1 VLFPTVGFAIFFPLV
16 FLGAWLLRPWPE
28 RWKAFLLLS
37 SIVFFGWWDWRACLV
52 LAAMVV
58 VAQVAAVALDRSPQ
72 RGERRVWLL
81 GAVAVEV
88 LAFVVVVRAGVGGP
102 DLGVVVPLG
111 VGLLLLR
118 CLSYVFDVHRGVL
131 RPAPLI
137 DAALAL
143 SFFPPAVAGPLVRP
157 SQLLPQLA
165 APPDAR
171 HVQAARAFRLLL
183 VGLFEVWVLA
193 AFLRVQLVEP
203 VFADPEAHS
212 ALEVLVASIGF
223 TVELFALLAGY
234 ASMAVGAALLLGL
247 RLPENFAA
255 PFTATRLRD
264 FWRRWTVTF
273 SLWFRDYVY
282 LPLGGSGL
290 GPAVQARNLVVTMT
304 AAGLWFAGG
313 WIGLLWGLAMGVA
326 LAVERGVDANE
337 ESAGRAAT
345 VGWLVTMVVVVAGF
359 TVLRAGDLAAVG
371 ELVSRLAVWG
381 SAPLVTPLVILVI
394 AATIAVQFLP
404 RDVPRAVDV
413 GFSRLPLAVQ
423 AIALALSLL
432 VVDALGQGI
441 VDPTV
446 PARF

>member
-1 VLFPTVGFAIFFPLV
+1 
-16 FLGAWLLRPWPE
+16 
-28 RWKAFLLLS
+28 
-37 SIVFFGWWDWRACLV
+37 
-52 LAAMVV
+52 MVV
-58 VAQVAAVALDRSPQ
+58 VAQGAATAIEHSP
-72 RGERRVWLL
+72 RAGARRAWLL
-81 GAVAVEV
+81 GAIAAEVVAFG
-88 LAFVVVVRAGVGGP
+88 LVVRAGVGGA

-118 CLSYVFDVHRGVL
+118 CLSYLVDVHRGIL
-131 RPAPLI
+131 GTAPLV

-143 SFFPPAVAGPLVRP
+143 SFFPAGVAGPLVRP

-165 APPDAR
+165 QPPDAR
-171 HVQAARAFRLLL
+171 HIQAARAFRLLVL
-183 VGLFEVWVLA
+183 GLFEVWVLA

-203 VFADPEAHS
+203 VFSDPEAHS
-212 ALEVLVASIGF
+212 ALEVLVASVGF
-223 TVELFALLAGY
+223 TVELFAELAGY

-290 GPAVQARNLVVTMT
+290 GPAMQARNLVVTMV

-313 WIGLLWGLAMGVA
+313 WTGLLWGAAMGVA
-326 LAVERGVDANE
+326 LAVERGVDATE
-337 ESAGRAAT
+337 DSARRAGP
-345 VGWLVTMVVVVAGF
+345 VGWLVTMVVAAAGF
-359 TVLRAGDLAAVG
+359 TLVRAGDLAAAG

-381 SAPLVTPLVILVI
+381 SAPLVTPLVVLVI
-394 AATIAVQFLP
+394 AATVAVQFLP

-413 GFSRLPLAVQ
+413 GFSRLPLALQ